1 MSTDLSRDVLIN
13 VYDISFMKM
22 TEFPHKKS
30 LDNLLDM
37 SKMLHSSH
45 YTKCESY
52 KCIRKNINFGVFL

>member
-1 MSTDLSRDVLIN
+1 MSTDLSCDVLIH

-22 TEFPHKKS
+22 TEFPHKQN

-37 SKMLHSSH
+37 SKMRHSSH
-45 YTKCESY
+45 YTKCKPY